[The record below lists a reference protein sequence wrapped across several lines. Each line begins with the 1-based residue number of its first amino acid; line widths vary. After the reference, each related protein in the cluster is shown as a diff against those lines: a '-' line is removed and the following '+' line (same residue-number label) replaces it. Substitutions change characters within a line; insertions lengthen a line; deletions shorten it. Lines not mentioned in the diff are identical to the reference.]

1 MCAGM
6 TSNNK
11 ILTISVAAYN
21 VESTIERTLDSLVKG
36 VPEEVLDAIEAIVV
50 NDGSKDGT
58 LNLIKK
64 YEENYPGT
72 VRIIDKANGGWGST
86 VNAALREANGK
97 YFRLLDGDD
106 CFATENLVEYLGFLK
121 ESEADL
127 VLTPFIKRYPDRD
140 IVESHHPE
148 IGQKISGF
156 SDLDG
161 NTDLYMHG
169 ISVKTDKMRN
179 IGFEI
184 TENCFYT
191 DNEYVFK
198 AIVATDSIQ
207 RFDKKIYIYHLGI
220 SGQSVGAEG
229 LKKHHSDTVKVL
241 SKMYRIYKEFLGTS
255 GSEGDD
261 SVGSED
267 SNIGNSNTETVD
279 TEYTNSG
286 ITGRG
291 NADTESAN
299 IGHASADTE
308 KAGYSTSR
316 NAKLSFLQKGL
327 AFIADLVFVA
337 YLVTGTP
344 EAKAELKAFD
354 GELGDRYKEID
365 SLIGGNKKIKALRA
379 SGFLLY
385 GMMSKLVSRRYV

>member
-1 MCAGM
+1 MYAD
-6 TSNNK
+6 TKPTNNK

-58 LNLIKK
+58 LKLIKK
-64 YEENYPGT
+64 YEESYPGT
-72 VRIIDKANGGWGST
+72 VRIIDKTNGGWGST

-161 NTDLYMHG
+161 DTDLYMHG

-207 RFDKKIYIYHLGI
+207 RFDKNIYIYHLGVT
-220 SGQSVGAEG
+220 GQSVGAEG

-241 SKMYRIYKEFLGTS
+241 SKMYRIYKEFLDTS
-255 GSEGDD
+255 GS
-261 SVGSED
+261 
-267 SNIGNSNTETVD
+267 
-279 TEYTNSG
+279 
-286 ITGRG
+286 
-291 NADTESAN
+291 SA
-299 IGHASADTE
+299 
-308 KAGYSTSR
+308 R
-316 NAKLSFLQKGL
+316 NAKLRFLQKGL

-354 GELGDRYKEID
+354 GELRDRYKEID
-365 SLIGGNKKIKALRA
+365 SLIGGNKKIQALRA

-385 GMMSKLVSRRYV
+385 CMMSKLVSRRYA

>member
-36 VPEEVLDAIEAIVV
+36 VPEEVLDALEVIVV

-64 YEENYPGT
+64 YEESYPGT

-86 VNAALREANGK
+86 VNASLREANGK

-161 NTDLYMHG
+161 DTDLYMHG

-207 RFDKKIYIYHLGI
+207 RFDKNIYIYHLGVT
-220 SGQSVGAEG
+220 GQSVGAEG
-229 LKKHHSDTVKVL
+229 LKRHHSDTTKVML
-241 SKMYRIYKEFLGTS
+241 KMYSIYKEFLDLSDAERNDG
-255 GSEGDD
+255 
-261 SVGSED
+261 VGSE
-267 SNIGNSNTETVD
+267 NIGVVS
-279 TEYTNSG
+279 
-286 ITGRG
+286 
-291 NADTESAN
+291 
-299 IGHASADTE
+299 
-308 KAGYSTSR
+308 SR
-316 NAKLSFLQKGL
+316 NAKLRFLQKGL
-327 AFIADLVFVA
+327 SFIADLVFVA

-344 EAKAELKAFD
+344 EARSELKAI
-354 GELGDRYKEID
+354 DREIRDKFIEID
-365 SLIGGNKKIKALRA
+365 RLIVSNKKIRILRA

-385 GMMSKLVSRRYV
+385 NVMSNLVRRRYV

>member
-1 MCAGM
+1 MYAD
-6 TSNNK
+6 TKPTNNK

-58 LNLIKK
+58 LKLIKK
-64 YEENYPGT
+64 YEESYPGT
-72 VRIIDKANGGWGST
+72 VRIIDKTNGGWGST

-161 NTDLYMHG
+161 DTDLYMHG

-198 AIVATDSIQ
+198 AIVAADSVQ
-207 RFDKKIYIYHLGI
+207 RYDKNIYIYHLGVT
-220 SGQSVGAEG
+220 GQSVGSEG

-241 SKMYRIYKEFLGTS
+241 SKMYRIYKEFLDTS
-255 GSEGDD
+255 GS
-261 SVGSED
+261 
-267 SNIGNSNTETVD
+267 
-279 TEYTNSG
+279 
-286 ITGRG
+286 
-291 NADTESAN
+291 SA
-299 IGHASADTE
+299 
-308 KAGYSTSR
+308 R
-316 NAKLSFLQKGL
+316 NAKLRFLQKGL

-354 GELGDRYKEID
+354 GELRDRYKEID

-385 GMMSKLVSRRYV
+385 GMISKLVKRRYA